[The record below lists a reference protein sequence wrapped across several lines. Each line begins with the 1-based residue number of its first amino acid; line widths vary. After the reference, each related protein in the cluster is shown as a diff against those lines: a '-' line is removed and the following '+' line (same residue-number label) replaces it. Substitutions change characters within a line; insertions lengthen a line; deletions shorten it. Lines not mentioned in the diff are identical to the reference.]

1 MKKISI
7 LLISLV
13 FQVVAVAQNTAPEYT
28 ISGNDSTCQIFIY
41 SPGEKDGLRLA
52 YLAENENWY
61 DVGQLCSSDYGQ
73 WGVEKK
79 RHNPFVIKA
88 KDGTGRAVW
97 GLNNTAPAFAAAY
110 SDYLIS

>member
-1 MKKISI
+1 MGLVRSDANQSHFDWNNCIIMKKISI

-52 YLAENENWY
+52 YLAENEKWY

-73 WGVEKK
+73 WGVEK
-79 RHNPFVIKA
+79 NA
-88 KDGTGRAVW
+88 
-97 GLNNTAPAFAAAY
+97 
-110 SDYLIS
+110 